1 MKRNPR
7 EIERRVQAARDLA
20 IIRYVYWKRG

>member
-1 MKRNPR
+1 MRLTPGQIDK
-7 EIERRVQAARDLA
+7 RVQAARDLA